1 MLSTLLNGGFTKE
14 TLLAIIL
21 SIPSIMIA
29 LSFHE
34 AAHGYVAYKMGDP
47 TAKNLGRI
55 TVNPIKHLDPIGSLF
70 MLLFGFG
77 WAKPVPIVTRHFKN
91 QKKGMALSALAGPV
105 TNFLLGVIGVLI
117 TNLVCL
123 GFILS
128 GSIVFFGGELYLKNE
143 DVFPIFH
150 AITLF
155 LTYFSFYNFT
165 LSIFNMIPIPP
176 FDGSRVLFAFLP
188 DKYYFGIMRYE
199 NVLLIAVLVLLNVSD
214 FSVSNLVWWIY
225 DIFDALFKCIYAF
238 V

>member
-1 MLSTLLNGGFTKE
+1 MLSTLLNGGFTRE

-34 AAHGYVAYKMGDP
+34 AAHGYIAYKMGDP

-55 TVNPIKHLDPIGSLF
+55 TLNPIKHLDPIGSLF

-77 WAKPVPIVTRHFKN
+77 WAKPVPIVTRYFKD

-105 TNFLLGVIGVLI
+105 TNFLLGIIGVLL
-117 TNLVCL
+117 TNVVCL

-128 GSIVFFGGELYLKNE
+128 GSVFSYNGTLYLSNE
-143 DVFPIFH
+143 DIYPLFN

-165 LSIFNMIPIPP
+165 LALFNMIPIPP

-188 DKYYFGIMRYE
+188 DRYYFGIMKYE
-199 NVLLIAVLVLLNVSD
+199 GVLLIAVLVLFNVSD
-214 FSVSNLVWWIY
+214 FSISNLVWKIY
-225 DIFDALFKCIYAF
+225 DLFNNLFSYIYAF